1 MVLLCRQTDI
11 TEIEE
16 SEPLVDVPMAEK
28 MDYAETIV
36 TKAINMFVE
45 AILIFYELD
54 VQIKSFNRSHDLF
67 TNLVTNLILEGEVYF
82 LMFNLT
88 SSWLEPQ

>member
-11 TEIEE
+11 TEIEL

-54 VQIKSFNRSHDLF
+54 S
-67 TNLVTNLILEGEVYF
+67 
-82 LMFNLT
+82 
-88 SSWLEPQ
+88 

>member
-1 MVLLCRQTDI
+1 MNHPIRAAMERFKTQFQQSHMVLLCRQTDI
-11 TEIEE
+11 TEIEL

-54 VQIKSFNRSHDLF
+54 S
-67 TNLVTNLILEGEVYF
+67 
-82 LMFNLT
+82 
-88 SSWLEPQ
+88 